1 MSVPVIDLTTND
13 AGVVEQV
20 GAACERIGFFTIT
33 NHGVPAE
40 VIEGAWR
47 AAPAFFDRP
56 EAEKMALALGDREGL
71 LANLAVARGR
81 RSRRS

>member
-1 MSVPVIDLTTND
+1 MSVPVIDLTASEAT
-13 AGVVEQV
+13 VVEQV

-47 AAPAFFDRP
+47 AARAFFDRP
-56 EAEKMALALGDREGL
+56 VANSTKAWRFSGL
-71 LANLAVARGR
+71 P
-81 RSRRS
+81 